1 MNIYNSLINYNTTL
15 IEKNKISF
23 KGENNT
29 DRQIFQKL
37 NDINEDLEALKLVR
51 SLKDVNV
58 PLDEKGNHIVHIVS
72 KKGFYETL
80 RQLLMNPRKARE
92 SVNLRGENGATPLAV
107 AGNEKSQKK
116 EGAPW
121 TDGTPS

>member
-58 PLDEKGNHIVHIVS
+58 PVDEKGNHIIHIVS
-72 KKGFYETL
+72 KNYSKH
-80 RQLLMNPRKARE
+80 N
-92 SVNLRGENGATPLAV
+92 
-107 AGNEKSQKK
+107 
-116 EGAPW
+116 
-121 TDGTPS
+121 